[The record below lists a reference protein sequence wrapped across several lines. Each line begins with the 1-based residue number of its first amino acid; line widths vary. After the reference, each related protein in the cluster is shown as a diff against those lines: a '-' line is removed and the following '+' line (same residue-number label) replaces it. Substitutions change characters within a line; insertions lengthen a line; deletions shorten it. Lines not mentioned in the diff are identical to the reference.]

1 MFNVFGSD
9 KMGQLSFA
17 FEIAGDD
24 GEPLQS
30 DMLTK
35 SLSTIQEKV
44 ESYYREMR
52 TNLVRYDRIVDAQR
66 RIFYERRQEV
76 LTGDRAF
83 LSKLLGQYAADTA
96 RDTLANATRLLAK
109 DASDDDKN

>member
-1 MFNVFGSD
+1 
-9 KMGQLSFA
+9 
-17 FEIAGDD
+17 
-24 GEPLQS
+24 
-30 DMLTK
+30 MLTK

-76 LTGDRAF
+76 LTGDRQF
-83 LSKLLGQYAADTA
+83 LSKLLDSTP
-96 RDTLANATRLLAK
+96 RTRRATRWRTPLAYSRRTRRTTK
-109 DASDDDKN
+109 KKPSLRVRRRDAASACILPVRSRSTRRVA